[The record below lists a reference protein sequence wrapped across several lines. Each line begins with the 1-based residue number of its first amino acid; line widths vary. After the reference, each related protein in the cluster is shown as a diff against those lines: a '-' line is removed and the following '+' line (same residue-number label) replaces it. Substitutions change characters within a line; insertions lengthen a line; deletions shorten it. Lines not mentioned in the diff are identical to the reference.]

1 MRYRAILQERYRAI
15 VSYTALILLIV
26 AGVILAPLLLL
37 LFQPPE
43 RFLWSGFAWPG
54 LILAAV
60 SFVLWWF
67 FRPRRPVTL
76 SVADGGVIV
85 VISWTA
91 ALLAGAVPFL
101 LSGGLSFTPALF
113 ESVSGWTTTGL
124 SVVEVET
131 APRIILLYRSLL
143 QFAGGAG
150 FAIIM
155 LASLTGPPGLGLMAA
170 EGRADQLVPQVQRSA
185 KMVFGIYIIY
195 NLAGIAALSAAGMG
209 LFDAVNHSLAALST
223 GGFSTRA
230 ESIGAWGSVPV
241 EAVTIALMLL
251 GNLSFLTGYT
261 LLHGRFRAVGRNG
274 EVRLQAYLIPLFA
287 AVLFFFVT
295 RSLYPTLGQSVRTAV
310 FETVT
315 ALTTTGYSI
324 TSYGRWPAL
333 GWLVIIALMIIGG
346 GGGSTAG
353 GIKQFRVYILARAV
367 VWEIAG
373 FFRPRTAVGDF
384 SVWQGDRRVFIEYPQ
399 VRRVAVFCFSYL
411 AILFAGTAV
420 IAAYGYPLR
429 ESLFEFASA
438 LGTVGLSVGIT
449 GAAAPAGVLW
459 TEIIGMFFGRLEFFV
474 IIVGLVRLVS
484 DLPLLLSQREER

>member
-1 MRYRAILQERYRAI
+1 MRYRAILQGRYRAI
-15 VSYTALILLIV
+15 VSYTALILLIA

-37 LFQPPE
+37 FFRPEE
-43 RFLWSGFAWPG
+43 RFLWPGFAFPG

-60 SFVLWWF
+60 SFALWRS
-67 FRPRRPVTL
+67 FRPRRPAAL

-85 VISWTA
+85 VLSWMIA
-91 ALLAGAVPFL
+91 MLAGAVPFL
-101 LSGGLSFTPALF
+101 LSGRMGFTPALF

-124 SVVEVET
+124 SVVDVEA
-131 APRIILLYRSLL
+131 APGIILLYRSLL

-155 LASLTGPPGLGLMAA
+155 LASLTGPPGLGLLAA
-170 EGRADQLVPQVQRSA
+170 EGRTDQLVPQVRRSA
-185 KMVFGIYIIY
+185 KLVFGLYIVY
-195 NLAGIAALSAAGMG
+195 NLAGIAALAAAGMG

-230 ESIGAWGSVPV
+230 ESIGAWGSLPV
-241 EAVTIALMLL
+241 EAVTIVLMVL

-333 GWLVIIALMIIGG
+333 GWVVIIALMIIGG

-367 VWEIAG
+367 AWEIAG

-384 SVWQGDRRVFIEYPQ
+384 SVWQGDRRVFIESPQ

-411 AILFAGTAV
+411 VILFAGTTI

-438 LGTVGLSVGIT
+438 LGTVGLSIGIT
-449 GAAAPAGVLW
+449 GPAAPAGVLW
-459 TEIIGMFFGRLEFFV
+459 TGIFGMFLGRLEFFV
-474 IIVGLVRLVS
+474 IIVGLVRIIS
-484 DLPLLLSQREER
+484 DLPLLLSRREDR

>member
-1 MRYRAILQERYRAI
+1 MRYRAILQGRYRAI
-15 VSYTALILLIV
+15 ISYTALILLIV

-37 LFQPPE
+37 FFQPGE
-43 RFLWSGFAWPG
+43 RVLWSCFAFPG

-60 SFVLWWF
+60 SFVLWWV

-85 VISWTA
+85 VLSWTVA
-91 ALLAGAVPFL
+91 MLAGAVPFL
-101 LSGGLSFTPALF
+101 ISGRPGFTPALF

-124 SVVEVET
+124 SVVEVAA
-131 APRIILLYRSLL
+131 APKIILLYRSLL

-170 EGRADQLVPQVQRSA
+170 EGRADQLVPQVRRSA
-185 KMVFGIYIIY
+185 KMVFGIYIAY
-195 NLAGIAALSAAGMG
+195 NLAGIAALSAAGMN

-230 ESIGAWGSVPV
+230 ESIGAWGSVSV
-241 EAVTIALMLL
+241 EAVTIVLMIL

-274 EVRLQAYLIPLFA
+274 EIRLQIYLVPLFSA
-287 AVLFFFVT
+287 ILFLFVT
-295 RSLYPTLGQSVRTAV
+295 RSIYPTLGVSIRTAV

-324 TSYGRWPAL
+324 TAYGRWPAL
-333 GWLVIIALMIIGG
+333 GWLVIIGLMIIGG

-353 GIKQFRVYILARAV
+353 GLKQFRVYVLARAAA
-367 VWEIAG
+367 WEIAG

-384 SVWQGDRRVFIEYPQ
+384 FVWQGDRRVFIEYPQ

-411 AILFAGTAV
+411 VILFAGTAV

-449 GAAAPAGVLW
+449 SAAAPAGVLW
-459 TEIIGMFFGRLEFFV
+459 TEIFGMFFGRLEFFV
-474 IIVGLVRLVS
+474 IIVGTFRLVS
-484 DLPLLLSQREER
+484 DLPLLLSRNQDR